1 MNREVFGGGKAF
13 VADLYDIYSH
23 GKVGGGFLIRNCL
36 FNNREKK
43 LHKN

>member
-13 VADLYDIYSH
+13 VTDLYDIYSH

-36 FNNREKK
+36 FNNREKIA
-43 LHKN
+43 